1 MSASGISPALRSFL
15 RERIHS
21 YEQLE
26 LLLLVRQT
34 PTQAWSLE
42 LIAKRLKVPEQVA
55 LEAANDLSNS
65 SLLEVVFDGRNR
77 VYRYKPAAV
86 ELASLCDELAHA
98 FEEERLALVRLMNQN
113 AVERVRTA
121 AMWMFADAFVLGK
134 KRGKDG

>member
-1 MSASGISPALRSFL
+1 MAGSGISLELRSFL

-21 YEQLE
+21 YELLE

-42 LIAKRLKVPEQVA
+42 LIAKRLSMSESAA
-55 LEAANDLSNS
+55 LEVVDDLRQGA
-65 SLLEVVFDGRNR
+65 LLEVVFDDRNR
-77 VYRYKPAAV
+77 VYRYKPETP
-86 ELASLCDELAHA
+86 ELAQLSDELARA
-98 FEEERLALVRLMNQN
+98 FEDERLALVRLMNEN

-121 AMWMFADAFVLGK
+121 AMRMFADSFVVAK